1 MKKKIQDILYYIG
14 FGLWWIVSILPM
26 PIHYF
31 FSTLIYFV
39 IYYLV
44 GYRRKVV
51 RQNLVECFPDKS
63 QKEIIAIEKGFYQY
77 FCDLMVEAVKFF
89 SITKKEMKHRMV
101 MKGLDRISESVDK
114 GRSIALFL
122 GHNCNW
128 EWVSTFPLWIGNDRI
143 RSLQL
148 YHPLE
153 NPVMD
158 RLVGYERERM
168 GSTNITMAQ
177 SIRHITKFRQDGP
190 VIVGFISD
198 QVPLWESMNYWL
210 PFFGKDTPTMTGAE
224 RIATKM
230 DFDCY
235 YVHMRRVRRG
245 YYEATFE
252 LMTDTP
258 KQKPEFWLTEEYYK
272 RLQENICEQPSYWL
286 WSHRRWKR
294 TRRNYVEKLFEEKRW
309 TEIKNT
315 RFCDREFPEGKPCL
329 QWAKEQQMD
338 LPYHEMQ

>member
-1 MKKKIQDILYYIG
+1 MKKILYYIL
-14 FGLWWIVSILPM
+14 FGLWWLTGKLPM
-26 PIHYF
+26 CILYF
-31 FSTLIYFV
+31 FSSLT
-39 IYYLV
+39 YYLLYYV
-44 GYRRKVV
+44 VRYRRTLV
-51 RQNLVECFPDKS
+51 RQNLTGAFPEKDE
-63 QKEIIAIEKGFYQY
+63 KEIESIEKGFYLY
-77 FCDLMVEAVKFF
+77 FCDLIAEAVKFF
-89 SITKKEMKHRMV
+89 SISKEEMKRRMQL
-101 MKGLDRISESVDK
+101 KGLERISESVDK

-143 RSLQL
+143 KSLQL

-153 NPVMD
+153 NPIID
-158 RLVGYERERM
+158 KLVGHERERM
-168 GSTNITMAQ
+168 GSTNIPMAQ
-177 SIRHITKFRQDGP
+177 SIRHITKYRQNGP

-198 QVPLWESMNYWL
+198 QVPIWESLNYWL

-224 RIATKM
+224 RIARKM

-272 RLQENICEQPSYWL
+272 RLQENICEQPSFWL
-286 WSHRRWKR
+286 WTHRRWKR
-294 TRRNYVEKLFEEKRW
+294 TRRGFIERLSNEKRW
-309 TEIKNT
+309 LELKNAS
-315 RFCDREFPEGKPCL
+315 FFDREHPEGKPCL
-329 QWAKEQQMD
+329 QWAKEQKMD
-338 LPYHEMQ
+338 LPYHEIE